1 MAYSL
6 ERLAGVRKSEM
17 LKSLKHD
24 CVKTCSNRLVKMMEN
39 KEKKNALTCYTNG
52 AMDFHEFHD

>member
-39 KEKKNALTCYTNG
+39 KEKKCIDMLYKWRDG
-52 AMDFHEFHD
+52 LP